1 MSKIKS
7 LHEKVGHIFTP
18 LDSFDVTLPTEKEV
32 ICRYIAIFD
41 VDQKI
46 GQNQKLYHIS
56 EVEKSATSKLAKE
69 IIVIWEKHGIS
80 KSQTAIEKSLTR
92 SFIPRF
98 RKVFVK
104 TPPKSE
110 KLINKKLEEFSQ
122 VFMLSE
128 SPAKR
133 MRKESENDLGMKHPL
148 FFSID

>member
-7 LHEKVGHIFTP
+7 LNEKLSHIFTP
-18 LDSFDVTLPTEKEV
+18 LDSFDVNNLPTEKEV

-41 VDQKI
+41 VDQKN
-46 GQNQKLYHIS
+46 GQNEKFYHIAD
-56 EVEKSATSKLAKE
+56 VEKSAISKLAKE
-69 IIVIWEKHGIS
+69 LIDIWTKFGIS
-80 KSQTAIEKSLTR
+80 KSQIAVEKSLTR
-92 SFIPRF
+92 YFIPRF

-110 KLINKKLEEFSQ
+110 KLIEQKLKDFSE

-133 MRKESENDLGMKHPL
+133 SRKQSENDIGIKHWL
-148 FFSID
+148 KT

>member
-7 LHEKVGHIFTP
+7 LSEKVGHIFTP
-18 LDSFDVTLPTEKEV
+18 LDSFDITNLPTEKEV

-41 VDQKI
+41 VDQKN
-46 GQNQKLYHIS
+46 GQNEKFYHIAD
-56 EVEKSATSKLAKE
+56 VEKSAISKLAKE
-69 IIVIWEKHGIS
+69 LIDIWEKLGIS
-80 KSQTAIEKSLTR
+80 KSQIAVEKSLTR
-92 SFIPRF
+92 YFIPRF

-110 KLINKKLEEFSQ
+110 KLIEQKLKDFSE

-133 MRKESENDLGMKHPL
+133 SRKQSENDIGMKY
-148 FFSID
+148 

>member
-1 MSKIKS
+1 MSKNKS
-7 LHEKVGHIFTP
+7 LTEKLSHIFTP
-18 LDSFDVTLPTEKEV
+18 LESFNVTNLPTEKEV
-32 ICRYIAIFD
+32 ICRYISLFD

-46 GQNQKLYHIS
+46 SQDKKFYHIAD
-56 EVEKSATSKLAKE
+56 VEKSATSKLAKE
-69 IIVIWEKHGIS
+69 LIETWEKLGIL
-80 KSQTAIEKSLTR
+80 KSQIAVEKSLTR

-110 KLINKKLEEFSQ
+110 KLIEQKLKDFSE

-133 MRKESENDLGMKHPL
+133 SRKQSENDIGIKH
-148 FFSID
+148 